1 MVDFNYSPDGKIISK
16 FLKDDSFVRGIRGPV
31 GSGKSVACCVE
42 IFRRACQQ
50 EPNTDGIRYSKWA
63 IVRNTN
69 PELRTTTI
77 ATWLQWFPENE
88 WGKFRWSPPYTHRIR
103 RGDVDLEVIFL
114 PLDTPED
121 VKKLLSLEVTGVW
134 CNEARELPKSII
146 DGATSR
152 VGRYPSKKDGVGA
165 TWHGVILDTNAPETE
180 HWWPIMSGET
190 PLPDH
195 IGREQALMLVKP
207 DNWTFFTQPSGMNEI
222 RDYRNELTGYE
233 MNPEC
238 ENFNN
243 LMPTYYENM
252 IRGKTKSWIDVYV
265 LNRLGTVEDG
275 KSVYQGFLERTHVA
289 KGVLEPAEGL
299 EIIIG
304 IDFGLTPAAV
314 FAQRLGSGRWLVLRE
329 LVAQDMGAIR
339 FAEQLRVTIARYY
352 GEHEY
357 KIFGDPSGDF
367 RAQTDES
374 TPFDILRGAGI
385 RALPAPTN
393 DPVIRIESVNSILSR
408 MVDGEPGFLVDQKNC
423 PVLKSGFLG
432 GYHYRRLQISGEKYD
447 DRPHKN
453 KFSHV
458 HDALQYAVVGAGE
471 GRSIVR
477 GTKALKPFQAKR
489 DFNVFDRMRKRVG
502 RNRGSR
508 AI

>member
-1 MVDFNYSPDGKIISK
+1 MSEELEAQWVQVNPLLVALKFSDEPASKNQIPMVLDIRSGRLYEIQILNSELRLSPRGSSGSRKMNGGSFAGRRHIPTVSGAVMSIWKLFSCLWIP
-16 FLKDDSFVRGIRGPV
+16 LKMLKNFFPW
-31 GSGKSVACCVE
+31 KS
-42 IFRRACQQ
+42 RAC
-50 EPNTDGIRYSKWA
+50 
-63 IVRNTN
+63 
-69 PELRTTTI
+69 
-77 ATWLQWFPENE
+77 
-88 WGKFRWSPPYTHRIR
+88 
-103 RGDVDLEVIFL
+103 
-114 PLDTPED
+114 
-121 VKKLLSLEVTGVW
+121 
-134 CNEARELPKSII
+134 
-146 DGATSR
+146 GATR
-152 VGRYPSKKDGVGA
+152 
-165 TWHGVILDTNAPETE
+165 HGVILDTNAPETE

-252 IRGKTKSWIDVYV
+252 IRGKTKSWIDVYI